1 MGDATRSQPKCLT
14 RLAGRKL
21 LDWQLSALAAAGIE
35 RVGLVTGYRRELLEP
50 YARDFFHNERWRE
63 TNMVAS
69 LLCADSWLRETPVIV
84 SYSDIVYTADHVRAL
99 LHAKAPVALT
109 YDRKWSELWTLRF
122 EDPFADAESFAV
134 DASGRVVEI
143 GNRITSLEQAGGQY
157 MGLLQIQPA
166 GWLELTQFVQTL
178 DPSERDR
185 LDMTT
190 LLRGLIDAEVR
201 IQGIP
206 IDGRWCEVDSQSDL
220 DVYQSRIAE
229 APLWSH
235 DWRDVSASQQ
245 RTKK

>member
-14 RLAGRKL
+14 RLAERTL

-50 YARDFFHNERWRE
+50 YVHDCFHNERWRE

-69 LLCADSWLRETPVIV
+69 LLCADNWLREAAAIV
-84 SYSDIVYTADHVRAL
+84 SYSDIVYAADHVSAL
-99 LHAKAPVALT
+99 MQAKAPIALT
-109 YDRKWSELWTLRF
+109 YDRKWNELWALRF
-122 EDPFADAESFAV
+122 EDPCADAESFAV
-134 DASGRVVEI
+134 DASGHVVEI
-143 GNRITSLEQAGGQY
+143 GNRITGHEQAGGQY

-178 DPSERDR
+178 GPAERDR

-190 LLRGLIDAEVR
+190 LLRGLIGAEVP

-220 DVYQSRIAE
+220 DVYQSKIAE